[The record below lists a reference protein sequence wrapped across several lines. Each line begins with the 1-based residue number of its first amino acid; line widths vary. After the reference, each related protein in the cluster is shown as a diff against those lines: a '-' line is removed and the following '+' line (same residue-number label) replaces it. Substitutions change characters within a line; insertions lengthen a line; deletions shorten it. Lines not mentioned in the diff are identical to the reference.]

1 MSILQIE
8 LPDEQLQIINEQAR
22 AHGYEDSGKFLVSV
36 VQQLAHQ
43 KEDSGEHNTSPEQL
57 KREERLLL
65 QVVEDDRP
73 SIVATP
79 EWWANFRGEM
89 EKKLGGEA
97 E

>member
-22 AHGYEDSGKFLVSV
+22 AQGYENSGDYLVSLAQKLALQKPDKV
-36 VQQLAHQ
+36 SAEQLA
-43 KEDSGEHNTSPEQL
+43 
-57 KREERLLL
+57 REERLLL
-65 QVVEDDRP
+65 QVIEDGRP

-79 EWWANFRGEM
+79 EWWANFRAEM
-89 EKKLGGEA
+89 EAKLNGET